1 MVAGSLLTGVIAQS
15 PQPKQNK
22 PGAKPIA
29 GKKTAKTPASN
40 QRSQTS
46 NKPLQKKSTASNTKP
61 KPTVTP
67 KPIDPAVEKAKLDE
81 ALAAASPAEK
91 AALLLKFIAEFPKS
105 DNKRRAQESLSVAR
119 AAMADERLSAGEPEQ
134 STRLF
139 KLAVEEAPKPYSDRL
154 FVEIITKIPANLFW
168 KGQPQAA
175 VDVARI
181 IEANVAADPKQLISL
196 ANFYLETE
204 NGTEA
209 KRIAEAVIRLDG
221 SSAAAFQTLGMA
233 DRLNFD
239 LEASESAFLKAVE
252 LDGNSL
258 SARRMLAEMK
268 RALGKAEDAESIY
281 REILAKDENDTAA
294 KTGLVLAMFDA
305 GKKSEAEAEL
315 ARSTEQSTANVILLA
330 GAAYWYA
337 SQNESE
343 KAVDLARQAIAREPR
358 FIWSHIALARGL
370 MLQKKPVE
378 AEQVLVAARKY
389 GNFPTLQYEI
399 ASARL
404 ASGFYREAAE
414 ELSKSFT
421 VENDEIR
428 AKLGG
433 RIERSLKDFSDLVS
447 IERRASIF
455 AYVSADF
462 SESAGQLRSLLEFHQ
477 LMSSEKPDE
486 TAATTVAERF
496 TSGSDDMAIHRKL
509 FAAQTLLQKKIA
521 PEKALE
527 YARSATSSVDSAL
540 SVPNPAAAV
549 MATELYEAR
558 EDAFFKGNFLLI
570 PEVPKQTLSAILR
583 GRIEEATGLALLQTG
598 NAGDAAIR
606 FRRAISVL
614 PKDSAWWR
622 SATWNLGAALEAEGK
637 DEEALKTYIS
647 SYKIDK
653 PNISRYLVISSLYKK
668 VNGKVDGLENEIGL
682 SPIAASDVSKTA
694 DKTGTTT
701 VNEKPGESST
711 EAKSLPE
718 ATPSP
723 IQGERSPEL
732 EKPAVTAT
740 TPTPETTPSP
750 SPQPALK
757 TEDTPPTVVEKPA
770 IVLVEPSPSPS
781 PSPEVTPQIKQADET
796 GAPGVIAE
804 KPKTEPA
811 KEDTTNVAVSSRPKP
826 IFEPIVITVPK
837 SAEKAEADKNTEAAD
852 QPLNNEKAKTDQ
864 SKEDP
869 IANGTSRPRVVE
881 GKEITG
887 GEITPCTIE
896 ASQESIS
903 LINNGGSIALLISAS
918 EGVDPKT
925 IDARSNSIKD
935 IEVRLEP
942 EIAGVTGRS
951 LYVIKSISENTGLFQ
966 VVFELPCGKKVVT
979 VRVR

>member
-1 MVAGSLLTGVIAQS
+1 MVAGSLLTGVMAQA
-15 PQPKQNK
+15 PQPKQTKAGTK
-22 PGAKPIA
+22 PNA
-29 GKKTAKTPASN
+29 GKKKTSTPASN

-46 NKPLQKKSTASNTKP
+46 NKPPQKKPTASNTKP

-67 KPIDPAVEKAKLDE
+67 KPIDPAVEKARFDE
-81 ALAAASPAEK
+81 ALGAVTPADK

-105 DNKRRAQESLSVAR
+105 DNKRRAQESLAVAR
-119 AAMADERLSAGEPEQ
+119 AAMADEKLSAGDPEQ

-175 VDVARI
+175 IDVARI
-181 IEANVAADPKQLISL
+181 IEANVAADPKQLISI

-209 KRIAEAVIRLDG
+209 KRIAEAAIMLDS

-239 LEASESAFLKAVE
+239 LEASESAFAKAVE
-252 LDGNSL
+252 LDSNSL

-268 RALGKAEDAESIY
+268 RALGKAGDAESIY

-305 GKKSEAEAEL
+305 GKKREAEAEL
-315 ARSTEQSTANVILLA
+315 ARSTEQSAANVILLA
-330 GAAYWYA
+330 GVAYWYA
-337 SQNESE
+337 SHNESE

-433 RIERSLKDFSDLVS
+433 RIERSSKDFSDLVS

-462 SESAGQLRSLLEFHQ
+462 SGSAGQLRSLLEFHQ

-486 TAATTVAERF
+486 TAAKTVAERF
-496 TSGSDDMAIHRKL
+496 TSGSDEMAIHRKL

-540 SVPNPAAAV
+540 NVPNPAAAV

-570 PEVPKQTLSAILR
+570 PEVPKQTLSSILR
-583 GRIEEATGLALLQTG
+583 GRIEETTGLAMLQSG
-598 NAGDAAIR
+598 NPTDAEVR

-622 SATWNLGAALEAEGK
+622 SATWNLGAALEAQGK

-682 SPIAASDVSKTA
+682 SPIVASDVSETA
-694 DKTGTTT
+694 EKTGTPT
-701 VNEKPGESST
+701 VNEKPSESST

-750 SPQPALK
+750 SPQPALQ
-757 TEDTPPTVVEKPA
+757 TEDTPPTIVEKPA
-770 IVLVEPSPSPS
+770 TVLVEPSPS
-781 PSPEVTPQIKQADET
+781 PSPEVTPQIKKADET

-811 KEDTTNVAVSSRPKP
+811 KEDTTNVAVSSSPKP
-826 IFEPIVITVPK
+826 LFEPIVIAVPR
-837 SAEKAEADKNTEAAD
+837 SAEKAESDKNTEAAEK
-852 QPLNNEKAKTDQ
+852 PIINEKAKTDQ

-887 GEITPCTIE
+887 GEIIPCTIE

-918 EGVDPKT
+918 EGIDPKT

-966 VVFELPCGKKVVT
+966 VAFELPCGKKVVT